1 MRGRNLKIVRE
12 HHVENDKI
20 SNKYMKLNSYLFNQN
35 MAYQLRNKI
44 DVMFGRFKWLILV
57 LFITAGAACAP
68 MGVVDSDDGTEISLT
83 SEEEQSVIDLDGDTI
98 ELDEEY
104 SVEVGDIDFGG
115 SATQSDEDASET
127 DFENPDT
134 STVGMLPTIAK
145 EDEECS
151 TEGSAELAVR
161 SLDTGDAETTAYLA
175 AAPSSYTRSRRFFTS
190 TNFITSLRVTDAKQ
204 FESLKNDEAEVG
216 VDGLVCTVD
225 DEGKL
230 TWQPLELHE
239 IKDNYR
245 LAFGFV
251 DEDNHFLDKNLLLEN
266 IGADG
271 SVFIP
276 TEYLAVQKG
285 EQVYV
290 ALVHK
295 KTRVMQNAG
304 AVVISNTGSKIT
316 MTFPP
321 NLTSHFGSK

>member
-1 MRGRNLKIVRE
+1 M
-12 HHVENDKI
+12 ENDKI
-20 SNKYMKLNSYLFNQN
+20 LNEYSELNSYLFNQN
-35 MAYQLRNKI
+35 MACQLRNKI
-44 DVMFGRFKWLILV
+44 DVMFGRFKSLILI
-57 LFITAGAACAP
+57 LFITATAAACVP
-68 MGVVDSDDGTEISLT
+68 MGATVDEVEAEAEAEASLT
-83 SEEEQSVIDLDGDTI
+83 GDADPMVIDLDGDII
-98 ELDEEY
+98 ELDESY
-104 SVEVGDIDFGG
+104 AVEVGDIDFGG

-145 EDEECS
+145 EGEECS

-175 AAPSSYTRSRRFFTS
+175 AAPSSYARSRRFFTS
-190 TNFITSLRVTDAKQ
+190 TDFITSLRVTDDKQ
-204 FESLKNDEAEVG
+204 FESLKDDEAEVG

-225 DEGKL
+225 DGGKL

-276 TEYLAVQKG
+276 KEYLAVQEG

-321 NLTSHFGSK
+321 SLTSHFGSK